1 MIIRLGAFN
10 LINDFLNKMIKIN
23 VLTTDIGYGFV
34 SVIFLLFL
42 RLYFF
47 FLVEKLSLANGSEK
61 RID

>member
-34 SVIFLLFL
+34 SVFFPPLSAFILFFSCGETEL
-42 RLYFF
+42 GKWF
-47 FLVEKLSLANGSEK
+47 
-61 RID
+61 